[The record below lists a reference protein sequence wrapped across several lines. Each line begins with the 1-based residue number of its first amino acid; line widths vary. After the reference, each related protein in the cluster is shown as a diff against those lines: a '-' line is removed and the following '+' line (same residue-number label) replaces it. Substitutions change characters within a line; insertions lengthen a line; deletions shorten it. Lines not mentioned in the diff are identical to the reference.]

1 MCAINS
7 AVPCGT
13 GPLLLILPRTDVLGY
28 FHAVPSG
35 LLRAPGEVSSLTA
48 DGPLEVLS
56 KLTAPQVACRYLS
69 LLERPTLPPDLY
81 V

>member
-7 AVPCGT
+7 AVPSGT
-13 GPLLLILPRTDVLGY
+13 GLILLILPRTDVLGY

-35 LLRAPGEVSSLTA
+35 LHRAPGEISGLTA
-48 DGPLEVLS
+48 FR
-56 KLTAPQVACRYLS
+56 TQ
-69 LLERPTLPPDLY
+69 ERAALDFSGR